1 MLASKKIQKSQ
12 SKARLKCFEFP
23 FVAAIVLLAGLTS
36 PAWAQDSV
44 DLSKLDGQARKQVE
58 AACYFHK
65 LEGASV
71 YTECLKR
78 RIAKLDTSV
87 AGISAPTADNS
98 SDLPTLS
105 WKDSGL
111 GTSASWGGK
120 QSASSIFKLVE
131 QSVYIILAAATRE
144 GLEALR
150 DVSQGSAVAIS
161 ETMVL
166 TNCHVVED
174 APEIVLVATDGYLP
188 AKLRTPDISKD
199 SCVLE
204 VAGGLKPIPSL
215 RRYDSLEVGE
225 RVYTVGSPSGL
236 QNTLSEGVVSGL
248 RVDED
253 VRYVQTTAPI
263 SPGSSGGGL
272 FDTAGNLVGIT
283 TFLLEDA
290 QNLNFAIAVEEFW
303 K

>member
-1 MLASKKIQKSQ
+1 MLASKKTQKSQ
-12 SKARLKCFEFP
+12 SEARFECFGFP
-23 FVAAIVLLAGLTS
+23 FVAAVLIMMGLAS
-36 PAWAQDSV
+36 SAWAQNAVEFST
-44 DLSKLDGQARKQVE
+44 LDDQSRKQVE
-58 AACYFHK
+58 SACYFHK

-71 YTECLKR
+71 YAECLKR
-78 RIAKLDTSV
+78 RIAKLDPSV
-87 AGISAPTADNS
+87 VRNASPTITQPS
-98 SDLPTLS
+98 VLPTPS
-105 WKDSGL
+105 WKDTGL
-111 GTSASWGGK
+111 GTSANWGGR
-120 QSASSIFKLVE
+120 QTASSIFKLVE

-144 GLEALR
+144 DLEALR

-188 AKLRTPDISKD
+188 AKLRTTDLSED

-204 VAGGLKPIPSL
+204 VAGGLTPIPSL

-236 QNTLSEGVVSGL
+236 QNTLGEGVVSGL

-272 FDTAGNLVGIT
+272 FDAAGNLVGIT